1 MRYVLEGSVR
11 KGGNTLRITAQLIE
25 AETGAHIWADRFEG
39 ALDDVFDL
47 QDQVTESVVGV
58 IEPSVRKSE
67 IERSRRKRPDSL
79 DAYDLYLRAWPHL
92 NSTTPEDANEAIR
105 LLLEALKLDPR
116 YGAAHGSLAWAY
128 EMRFVF
134 GGHRPEDATAS
145 VHHAREALTHGGDDA
160 AALTAASIALFN
172 IAGDFAAA
180 SDAIDRALQLNPAC
194 AAALYNGAYLH
205 SAAGDK
211 ALALDYA
218 NRALRLSPFDA
229 HVWMGHLARGN
240 VALRERAYETA
251 AGHYGRMV
259 QANPRFLGGLLLQ
272 TWGLSLAGRSAE
284 AVQAAQSLLALD
296 RNFSQKPFLEQFG
309 RLCSPEFNFP
319 ELGRVGKQAGLPD

>member
-1 MRYVLEGSVR
+1 MR
-11 KGGNTLRITAQLIE
+11 GGA
-25 AETGAHIWADRFEG
+25 
-39 ALDDVFDL
+39 
-47 QDQVTESVVGV
+47 
-58 IEPSVRKSE
+58 
-67 IERSRRKRPDSL
+67 
-79 DAYDLYLRAWPHL
+79 
-92 NSTTPEDANEAIR
+92 
-105 LLLEALKLDPR
+105 
-116 YGAAHGSLAWAY
+116 
-128 EMRFVF
+128 
-134 GGHRPEDATAS
+134 
-145 VHHAREALTHGGDDA
+145 
-160 AALTAASIALFN
+160 
-172 IAGDFAAA
+172 
-180 SDAIDRALQLNPAC
+180 
-194 AAALYNGAYLH
+194 YNGAYLH

-272 TWGLSLAGRSAE
+272 TLGAFAGRPLAE